1 LPLKL
6 RCDNAGVF
14 DAVKPRLVLGGKRVA
29 ALQFVQSGAADVGIV
44 ALSLALAPTVVST
57 GRYWVVPLDNLSPHG
72 AGRDDPQGAVSPD
85 AARQF
90 RSFLLSA
97 PARAVLKAIRILPS

>member
-1 LPLKL
+1 
-6 RCDNAGVF
+6 
-14 DAVKPRLVLGGKRVA
+14 
-29 ALQFVQSGAADVGIV
+29 V

-57 GRYWVVPLDNLSPHG
+57 GRYWVVPLDTYPRMEQGGTILK
-72 AGRDDPQGAVSPD
+72 GAVSPD

-97 PARAVLKAIRILPS
+97 PARAVLKRYGFFLS